1 LHANTRWDILARLYA
16 LSKERDEAWDE
27 LFDSF
32 WKEMQYESEV
42 ASYYRGVVSEEA
54 LRYVRDAA
62 ANLKEAMSQK
72 IDELSDEI

>member
-1 LHANTRWDILARLYA
+1 LARLYA